1 MDITP
6 NGTRRVAWITGTSR
20 GLGAAIAR
28 RLAAPDLTIVGFA
41 RDEAGQRRTA
51 DAVGAAGGTFVAVRC
66 DLGDRTTRQRT
77 FAGMLREHGAANILI
92 HNAGW
97 GGPRRELR
105 YVDDDQWDRA
115 LDLNVTVAFELTR
128 LLLPAM
134 QQMPRHGR
142 IIHIG
147 SVLSQHGVAG
157 SAAYIAAKHALL
169 GLVRATAAECRAD
182 EITCN
187 LVCPG
192 YLATDMT
199 SDQGP
204 ALQAVLARTPKGR
217 LGTVEEVADLVAW
230 LCSAAAAYVH
240 GAALSVDGGLGVD
253 LG

>member
-1 MDITP
+1 M
-6 NGTRRVAWITGTSR
+6 TRTAWITGTSR

-28 RLAAPDLTIVGFA
+28 RLAASDLTILGFA
-41 RDEAGQRRTA
+41 RDDAGQQRTA
-51 DAVGAAGGTFVAVRC
+51 DSVRAAGGTFHPVRC
-66 DLGDRTTRQRT
+66 DLGDRQQRRRT
-77 FAGMLREHGAANILI
+77 FADSLQEHGPANILI

-97 GGPRRELR
+97 GGPRRPLLH
-105 YVDDDQWDRA
+105 VDDDQWDRA

-134 QQMPRHGR
+134 QQKPRHGR
-142 IIHIG
+142 IVHIG
-147 SVLSQHGVAG
+147 SVLSLRGAAG

-169 GLVRATAAECRAD
+169 GLVRATAAECRND

-187 LVCPG
+187 LICPG

-199 SDQGP
+199 RDAGDALGP
-204 ALQAVLARTPKGR
+204 MLARTPKGR

-230 LCSAAAAYVH
+230 LCSPAAAYVH
-240 GAALSVDGGLGVD
+240 GAALSVDGGLGCD